1 VETEERLKVSRKA
14 LAEAHTLRIQ
24 VFFHQLSSVL
34 SMCPVNWTLDRNLQF
49 KLSTLLFVGE
59 SKGGGIEGT

>member
-1 VETEERLKVSRKA
+1 MFLNFTQASVVETEERLKVSRKA

-34 SMCPVNWTLDRNLQF
+34 SMCPVNWTLD
-49 KLSTLLFVGE
+49 
-59 SKGGGIEGT
+59 